1 MSVLDTQKVDF
12 LWKKLGYGIAKT
24 DVQSIKEAY
33 NESIPSPLLIRGDKI
48 WQQAVSIPNAMPS
61 TTNGV
66 VTVYK
71 DGSGA
76 WSQTIECTHDIT
88 STTNRT
94 WKTNLT
100 DWISSEFGATYQV
113 SVYVANSG
121 ITNAQSV
128 GTQVYAAGSG
138 NNDEWFFD
146 YQAGIL
152 NFNGTN
158 LPTVIG
164 SSVTGKSVYIVGARY
179 TGVIGS
185 GPRGA
190 VLGPSGNNLQIQFND
205 NNVFAGSSGFT
216 FDKTTNVVTLTGNIA
231 VYNANL
237 GNLATANF
245 LSGDGYLISNISASA
260 LGAIGNIVDAN
271 TGNIN
276 GNYLNTSGGVV
287 GNLAMHITVS
297 NNSDTLID
305 SFSTSLFR
313 TAKYLIKAGNDT
325 AYESIEVLLIHDN
338 SNSFIT
344 VYGAVSTTDVDVIDI
359 SSNIIGGNVMVY
371 ASATASNTT
380 VNLLSTYVKD

>member
-1 MSVLDTQKVDF
+1 MKFLKFFNLSIFLPLSIFSTICLSQQSVPATPTPLLPPPPIQEPKKDPEKEIIYKEKYDGYKYKVVPQAS
-12 LWKKLGYGIAKT
+12 LKTTAATTNCNPKEPVPSKPRKPRPKPKCEPCPACPNVEPELITIEKIQVVYKPHEITLLAGYGANGMMVT
-24 DVQSIKEAY
+24 DKPDGKQV
-33 NESIPSPLLIRGDKI
+33 DKF
-48 WQQAVSIPNAMPS
+48 
-61 TTNGV
+61 
-66 VTVYK
+66 
-71 DGSGA
+71 
-76 WSQTIECTHDIT
+76 
-88 STTNRT
+88 
-94 WKTNLT
+94 
-100 DWISSEFGATYQV
+100 FG
-113 SVYVANSG
+113 
-121 ITNAQSV
+121 
-128 GTQVYAAGSG
+128 
-138 NNDEWFFD
+138 
-146 YQAGIL
+146 
-152 NFNGTN
+152 
-158 LPTVIG
+158 P
-164 SSVTGKSVYIVGARY
+164 IVGARY

-216 FDKTTNVVTLTGNIA
+216 FDKTTNAVTLTGNIA

-297 NNSDTLID
+297 NNSDTLLD

-338 SNSFIT
+338 SNSYIT
-344 VYGAVSTTDVDVIDI
+344 VYGAVSTTDVDVINI
-359 SSNIIGGNVMVY
+359 SSNVVDGNVMVY
-371 ASATASNTT
+371 ASGTASNTT